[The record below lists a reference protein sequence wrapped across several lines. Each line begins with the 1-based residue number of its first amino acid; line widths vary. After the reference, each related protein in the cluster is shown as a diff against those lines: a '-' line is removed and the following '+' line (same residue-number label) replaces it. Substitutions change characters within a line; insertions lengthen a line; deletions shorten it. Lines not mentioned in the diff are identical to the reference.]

1 MRKRISPHKSAATT
15 PSHPETNPSVL
26 DTDFHGV
33 ENTLE
38 LIRFDK
44 KTIAFLSICTVLFF
58 LFVGLK
64 LHNSSIPYW
73 NTIAYDGGDLK
84 RGLVAGTP
92 LPIRS
97 DEWLVGSTFF
107 LSQVKKGFPVAN
119 ESLGYGKVP
128 LTFGLPTTH
137 LLSLIKPSFWG
148 CYFLDTERA
157 YSWTWNFRI
166 FPALM
171 SFFLCL
177 MLFTRNNFKLSAFG
191 SAWIFLSSAIQW
203 WSTNTELFMFGCV
216 SVVAFVYI
224 LLSDNPKTILF
235 NGILLLLSS
244 YSFAMILYPAYLVP
258 LAYFL
263 IALLVGFFLQY
274 RKTIPEQ
281 LRRKP
286 LWKTGTLLVTTGALL
301 YLLYLFF
308 QEAKDTID
316 VVTKTV
322 YPGQRNEAGGNFEFV
337 RLFTDNFSWFMKEN
351 KFPATW
357 VNMCELS
364 SFLLLSP
371 IAAVVIV
378 ADYIKTR
385 KTEPLL
391 MSVLVFQ
398 VIIYSWMFIGFPE
411 SLAKISLLNTS
422 QAGRSFFILGFSNVV
437 ATILFL
443 AHHKNTLVKNNST
456 TKIVSFLGL
465 FILSYAIH
473 YLLNKN
479 AFSYFSS
486 GQVMKA
492 TIFFAALNWLVL
504 HFSQHNRYRMAFFA
518 ATLIFLLPNLKVN
531 PLSQGLAPFFD
542 NKIYKMV
549 SDLNAKDP
557 NAGWVVFGGK
567 YQYANY
573 LKSAGINCF
582 NGVQFTPPM
591 EKLHVL
597 DPLKQNE
604 GVYNRYAHICFS
616 RMIYD
621 ERDSISFTLNQPD
634 LYTVNMDPCSPR
646 LKQLGIRYFLF
657 PYKPNPYEVRR
668 MTMLVDSLGIY
679 IYKSNDQ

>member
-1 MRKRISPHKSAATT
+1 MKRKIPTPKPGTTT
-15 PSHPETNPSVL
+15 PSHPAQPAIALESHIHGIE
-26 DTDFHGV
+26 DTF
-33 ENTLE
+33 E

-44 KTIAFLSICTVLFF
+44 KTIAFLSICTALFF

-64 LHNSSIPYW
+64 LHNSSIPFW
-73 NTIAYDGGDLK
+73 NTIAYDGGNLR
-84 RGLVAGTP
+84 RGLLSGEP

-107 LSQVKKGFPVAN
+107 LSQVKKGFPVSN

-137 LLSLIKPSFWG
+137 LLSMVKPSFWG

-157 YSWTWNFRI
+157 YSWIWNFRI

-171 SFFLCL
+171 SFFLFL
-177 MLFTRNNFKLSAFG
+177 MLFTRNNFNLSAFG
-191 SAWIFLSSAIQW
+191 SAWIFMSSAIQW
-203 WSTNTELFMFGCV
+203 WSINTELFMFGSL

-224 LLSDNPKTILF
+224 LLSDSPKTILF
-235 NGILLLLSS
+235 NGLLLVLSA

-258 LAYFL
+258 LSYFFV
-263 IALLVGFFLQY
+263 ALLVGFFVQY
-274 RKTIPEQ
+274 RKTMPEQ
-281 LRRKP
+281 LRSKL
-286 LWKTGTLLVTTGALL
+286 LWKTGTLLITAGALL

-308 QEAKDTID
+308 QEVKDTID

-322 YPGQRNEAGGNFEFV
+322 YPGQRNEPGGNFEFV
-337 RLFTDNFSWFMKEN
+337 RLFTDNFSWFMREG
-351 KFPATW
+351 KFPASW
-357 VNMCELS
+357 ENMCELS

-391 MSVLVFQ
+391 ISVLVFQ
-398 VIIYSWMFIGFPE
+398 LVIYCWMFIGFPE
-411 SLAKISLLNTS
+411 SLAKISLFSTS
-422 QAGRSFFILGFSNVV
+422 QPGRAFFILGFSNVV
-437 ATILFL
+437 ATILFF
-443 AHHKNTLVKNNST
+443 AHHKSALVKNNIP
-456 TKIVSFLGL
+456 TKIVSFLAL
-465 FILSYAIH
+465 LMVSYAIH
-473 YLLNKN
+473 YQLNKN
-479 AFSYFSS
+479 AVSFFSS

-492 TIFFAALNWLVL
+492 TIFFAGLNWLVL
-504 HFSQHNRYRMAFFA
+504 HFSQHNRYRMAFFT
-518 ATLIFLLPNLKVN
+518 ATLLFLLPNLKIN

-542 NKIYKMV
+542 NKLYKIV

-557 NAGWVVFGGK
+557 NAGWVVFGK

-582 NGVQFTPPM
+582 NGVQFSPPL

-597 DPLKQNE
+597 DPEKQNE
-604 GVYNRYAHICFS
+604 DVYNRYAHICFS

-634 LYTVNMDPCSPR
+634 LYTINMDPCSPR
-646 LKQLGIRYFLF
+646 LKQLGVRYFLF

-668 MTMLVDSLGIY
+668 MTLLVDSFGVY
-679 IYKSNDQ
+679 IYKSNEQ